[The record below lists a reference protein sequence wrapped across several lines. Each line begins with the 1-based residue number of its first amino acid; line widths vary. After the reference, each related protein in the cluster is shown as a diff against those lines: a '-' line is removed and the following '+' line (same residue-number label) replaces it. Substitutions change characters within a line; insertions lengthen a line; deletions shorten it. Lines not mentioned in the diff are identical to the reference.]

1 MKYKAAVFDLDGT
14 LADTLESIA
23 TAANKT
29 LNILGYQNLPTEN
42 YKYYAGDGAKA
53 LMLRVLKDS
62 GDVTGSRLDEMAPIY
77 ADVFEEYC
85 MYKVQPYA
93 GIPELIRSLKDMGM
107 KIAVLTNKP
116 HKRALD
122 VLADLFAPKTFDFIQ
137 GQSDDI
143 PRKPDPAGAFMIAD
157 ALKIAPEECIYL
169 GDTDTD
175 MQTGRAAGMFTIGVL
190 WGFRDEQELISNGAQ
205 ALVKTPAD
213 VTELLK
219 GESDNV
225 RI

>member
-1 MKYKAAVFDLDGT
+1 MNYKAAVFDLDGT
-14 LADTLESIA
+14 LADTLESIS

-29 LNILGYQNLPTEN
+29 LNMLGYGDLPTEN

-53 LMLRVLKDS
+53 LMLRVLRDS
-62 GDVTGSRLDEMAPIY
+62 GDVQGSRLDEMAPIY

-85 MYKVQPYA
+85 MYKVHPYA
-93 GIPELIRSLKDMGM
+93 GIPELIRDLKKRGM

-122 VLADLFAPKTFDFIQ
+122 VLAELFEEGTFDYIQ

-143 PRKPDPAGAFMIAD
+143 PRKPDPAGAFMITD
-157 ALKIAPEECIYL
+157 AFGVAPEECIYL

-190 WGFRDEQELISNGAQ
+190 WGFRDEQELLSNGAQ
-205 ALVKTPAD
+205 ALAKTPAE
-213 VTELLK
+213 VLKLL
-219 GESDNV
+219 
-225 RI
+225 